1 MAVRQQIADSLRS
14 KRVRR
19 GCGRNR
25 LGFLRHRLKFLYA
38 GQTLGRRLT
47 ELAKRNVKDN
57 QADEQAATLA
67 RGTAEVISPAE
78 LAAKIALGRPLRIK
92 LGMDPTAPDLHL
104 GHSLTLKKLRDFQ
117 RAGHTVIFLVG
128 DFTAMIGDPT
138 GRSETRK
145 PLSRDEIERNAET
158 YREQVFKVLDRELTE
173 IRFNSEWM
181 NGVDVRE
188 LIRIAATVSVARLLE
203 RDDFE
208 KRLAAE
214 EPLFLHELLYPV
226 IQGYDSVALK
236 ADIEIGGT
244 DQKFNMLV
252 GRDLQRHF
260 GQEPQVVMTMPLL
273 EGLDGVRKMS
283 KSLGNYV
290 GLTDKPEDMYG
301 KLMSVPD
308 QLMVRYYELL
318 TTATP
323 EEIAAVKSGR
333 LHPMEAKKRLARTIV
348 GEYHGDA
355 AATRAEQYFESKFQ
369 RKEIPATAQVY
380 RIAEDLW
387 ICELMKQLKF
397 TPSTSEARRL
407 VSQGAVR
414 VDGRTITDVNF
425 RFVPGEHK
433 VLEVGKRR
441 VARIEP

>member
-1 MAVRQQIADSLRS
+1 V
-14 KRVRR
+14 
-19 GCGRNR
+19 N
-25 LGFLRHRLKFLYA
+25 
-38 GQTLGRRLT
+38 
-47 ELAKRNVKDN
+47 EN
-57 QADEQAATLA
+57 QANEQAAALA
-67 RGTAEVISPAE
+67 RGATEVISPAE

-104 GHSLTLKKLRDFQ
+104 GHSLTLKKMRDFQ
-117 RAGHTVIFLVG
+117 NAGHTVIFLVG

-138 GRSETRK
+138 GRNEARK
-145 PLSRDEIERNAET
+145 PLSRDQIERNAET
-158 YREQVFKVLDRELTE
+158 YRAQAFKILDRDLTE
-173 IRFNSEWM
+173 VRFNSEWM
-181 NGVDVRE
+181 NELGVRR
-188 LIRIAATVSVARLLE
+188 LIEIAAKVSVARLLE

-226 IQGYDSVALK
+226 IQGYDSVALQ
-236 ADIEIGGT
+236 ADLEIGGT

-252 GRDLQRHF
+252 GRELQRHF
-260 GQEPQVVMTMPLL
+260 GQAPQAVMTMPLL

-283 KSLGNYV
+283 KSYGNYV

-308 QLMVRYYELL
+308 RLMVRYYELL
-318 TTATP
+318 TTATS
-323 EEIAAVKSGR
+323 EEIAAVKSGG
-333 LHPMEAKKRLARTIV
+333 LHPMEAKKRLARTLV
-348 GEYHGDA
+348 TEYHGA
-355 AATRAEQYFESKFQ
+355 PAATRAEEYFESKHQ
-369 RKEIPATAQVY
+369 RREVPASAQVY

-387 ICELMKQLKF
+387 ICELIKQLQF

>member
-1 MAVRQQIADSLRS
+1 M
-14 KRVRR
+14 K
-19 GCGRNR
+19 
-25 LGFLRHRLKFLYA
+25 
-38 GQTLGRRLT
+38 
-47 ELAKRNVKDN
+47 EN
-57 QADEQAATLA
+57 QAHEQAAALA
-67 RGTAEVISPAE
+67 RGVVEIISPAE

-104 GHSLTLKKLRDFQ
+104 GHSVVLKKLRDFQ
-117 RAGHTVIFLVG
+117 DAGHTVIFLVG

-145 PLSRDEIERNAET
+145 PLSREEIERNANT
-158 YREQVFKVLDRELTE
+158 YREQVFKVLDREVTE
-173 IRFNSEWM
+173 VRFNSEWM
-181 NGVDVRE
+181 NDLDIAE
-188 LIRIAATVSVARLLE
+188 LIKIAATVSVSRLLE

-208 KRLAAE
+208 KRLEAQ

-236 ADIEIGGT
+236 ADLEIGGT

-260 GQEPQVVMTMPLL
+260 GQAPQVVMTMPLL
-273 EGLDGVRKMS
+273 EGLDGVKKMS

-308 QLMVRYYELL
+308 KLMVRYYELL
-318 TTATP
+318 TNATP
-323 EEIAAVKSGR
+323 DEIAAVKSGGM
-333 LHPMEAKKRLARTIV
+333 HPMEAKKRLARMIV
-348 GEYHGDA
+348 TEYQGAA
-355 AATRAEQYFESKFQ
+355 AATRAEEYFESKHQ
-369 RKEIPATAQVY
+369 RREIPANAQVY

-387 ICELMKQLKF
+387 ICELMKQLQF

-414 VDGRTITDVNF
+414 VDGHTVTDVNF

>member
-1 MAVRQQIADSLRS
+1 
-14 KRVRR
+14 
-19 GCGRNR
+19 
-25 LGFLRHRLKFLYA
+25 
-38 GQTLGRRLT
+38 
-47 ELAKRNVKDN
+47 
-57 QADEQAATLA
+57 
-67 RGTAEVISPAE
+67 
-78 LAAKIALGRPLRIK
+78 
-92 LGMDPTAPDLHL
+92 
-104 GHSLTLKKLRDFQ
+104 KLRDFQ
-117 RAGHTVIFLVG
+117 DAGHTVIFLVG

-145 PLSRDEIERNAET
+145 PLSRDQIERNAET
-158 YREQVFKVLDRELTE
+158 YRAQAFKILDRELTE
-173 IRFNSEWM
+173 VRFNSEWM
-181 NGVDVRE
+181 NELGVRR
-188 LIRIAATVSVARLLE
+188 LIEIAAKVSVARLLE

-208 KRLAAE
+208 QRLADE

-226 IQGYDSVALK
+226 IQGYDSVALE
-236 ADIEIGGT
+236 ADLEIGGT

-252 GRDLQRHF
+252 GRELQRHF
-260 GQEPQVVMTMPLL
+260 GQAPQAVMTMPLL
-273 EGLDGVRKMS
+273 EGLGGGRKMS
-283 KSLGNYV
+283 KSYGNYV

-318 TTATP
+318 TKATP
-323 EEIAAVKSGR
+323 EEIAAVKSGG
-333 LHPMEAKKRLARTIV
+333 LHPMEAKKRLARAIV
-348 GEYHGDA
+348 AEYHGARA
-355 AATRAEQYFESKFQ
+355 ANRAEQYFESKFQ
-369 RKEIPATAQVY
+369 RREIPASAQVY

-387 ICELMKQLKF
+387 ICELMKQLQF

>member
-1 MAVRQQIADSLRS
+1 M
-14 KRVRR
+14 
-19 GCGRNR
+19 
-25 LGFLRHRLKFLYA
+25 
-38 GQTLGRRLT
+38 
-47 ELAKRNVKDN
+47 AKRSANEN
-57 QADEQAATLA
+57 QAKEDAAALA
-67 RGTAEVISPAE
+67 RGATEVISPAE
-78 LAAKIALGRPLRIK
+78 LSAKIALGRPLRIK

-104 GHSLTLKKLRDFQ
+104 GHSLTLKKLREFQ
-117 RAGHTVIFLVG
+117 DAGHTVIFLVG

-158 YREQVFKVLDRELTE
+158 YREQAFKILDRELTE
-173 IRFNSEWM
+173 VRFNSEWM
-181 NGVDVRE
+181 NGVNVAE
-188 LIRIAATVSVARLLE
+188 LIKIAATLSVARLLE

-236 ADIEIGGT
+236 ADLEIGGT

-260 GQEPQVVMTMPLL
+260 GQDPQAVMTMPLL

-290 GLTDKPEDMYG
+290 GLTDQPEDMYG

-308 QLMVRYYELL
+308 KLMVRYYELL
-318 TTATP
+318 TSATP
-323 EEIAAVKSGR
+323 EELAAVKSGGM
-333 LHPMEAKKRLARTIV
+333 HPMEAKKRLARTLV
-348 GEYHGDA
+348 TEYHGA
-355 AATRAEQYFESKFQ
+355 SAATRAEEYFESKHQ
-369 RKEIPATAQVY
+369 RREVPASARVY

-387 ICELMKQLKF
+387 ICELMKQLQF

>member
-1 MAVRQQIADSLRS
+1 MSYRDGRTLTKRSL
-14 KRVRR
+14 
-19 GCGRNR
+19 N
-25 LGFLRHRLKFLYA
+25 
-38 GQTLGRRLT
+38 
-47 ELAKRNVKDN
+47 E
-57 QADEQAATLA
+57 EQAKEEAAALTH
-67 RGTAEVISPAE
+67 GTVEVISQAE
-78 LAAKIALGRPLRIK
+78 LAAKLALGRPLRIK

-104 GHSLTLKKLRDFQ
+104 GHSVVLKKLREFQ
-117 RAGHTVIFLVG
+117 DAGHTVIFLVG

-145 PLSRDEIERNAET
+145 PLSRDQIQRNAET
-158 YREQVFKVLDRELTE
+158 YRAQAYKILDREGTE
-173 IRFNSEWM
+173 VRFNSEWM
-181 NGVDVRE
+181 NDLGVAR
-188 LIRIAATVSVARLLE
+188 LIEIAAKISVARLLE

-208 KRLAAE
+208 KRLEAE

-226 IQGYDSVALK
+226 IQGYDSVALE
-236 ADIEIGGT
+236 ADLEIGGT

-252 GRDLQRHF
+252 GRELQRHF
-260 GQEPQVVMTMPLL
+260 GQTPQAVMTMPLL

-308 QLMVRYYELL
+308 KLMVRYYELL
-318 TTATP
+318 TTAAP
-323 EEIAAVKSGR
+323 DEIAAAKSGGV
-333 LHPMEAKKRLARTIV
+333 HPMEAKKRLARMIV
-348 GEYHGDA
+348 GEYHGEP

-369 RKEIPATAQVY
+369 RKEVPAGAQVY

-387 ICELMKQLKF
+387 ICELMKQLRF

-414 VDGRTITDVNF
+414 VDGRTVTDVNF

>member
-1 MAVRQQIADSLRS
+1 M
-14 KRVRR
+14 
-19 GCGRNR
+19 
-25 LGFLRHRLKFLYA
+25 
-38 GQTLGRRLT
+38 
-47 ELAKRNVKDN
+47 AKRTAIEN
-57 QADEQAATLA
+57 QAKEQAAALA
-67 RGTAEVISPAE
+67 RGAVEVISLAE
-78 LAAKIALGRPLRIK
+78 LAAKLALGRPLRIK

-104 GHSLTLKKLRDFQ
+104 GHSVVLKKLRDFQ
-117 RAGHTVIFLVG
+117 DAGNTVIFLVG

-145 PLSRDEIERNAET
+145 PLSRDEIQRNAET
-158 YREQVFKVLDRELTE
+158 YREQAFKILDRELTE
-173 IRFNSEWM
+173 VRFNSEWM
-181 NGVDVRE
+181 NGLDIAE
-188 LIRIAATVSVARLLE
+188 LIKIAATLSVARLLE

-208 KRLAAE
+208 KRLEAQ

-236 ADIEIGGT
+236 ADLEIGGT

-260 GQEPQVVMTMPLL
+260 GQDPQAVMTMPLL

-308 QLMVRYYELL
+308 KLMVRYYELL
-318 TTATP
+318 TSATP
-323 EEIAAVKSGR
+323 EEIAAVKSGGM
-333 LHPMEAKKRLARTIV
+333 HPMEAKKRLARSLVT
-348 GEYHGDA
+348 EYHGA
-355 AATRAEQYFESKFQ
+355 PAATRAEEYFESKHQ
-369 RKEIPATAQVY
+369 RREVPASAQVY

-387 ICELMKQLKF
+387 ICELMKQLQF

>member
-1 MAVRQQIADSLRS
+1 LTKRS
-14 KRVRR
+14 A
-19 GCGRNR
+19 N
-25 LGFLRHRLKFLYA
+25 
-38 GQTLGRRLT
+38 
-47 ELAKRNVKDN
+47 ENLAN
-57 QADEQAATLA
+57 EQAAALA
-67 RGTAEVISPAE
+67 RGATEIISPPE

-92 LGMDPTAPDLHL
+92 LGADPTAPDLHL
-104 GHSLTLKKLRDFQ
+104 GHSLVLKKLRDFQ
-117 RAGHTVIFLVG
+117 NAGHTVIFLVG

-138 GRSETRK
+138 GRNETRK
-145 PLSRDEIERNAET
+145 PLSRDEIERNANT
-158 YREQVFKVLDRELTE
+158 YREQVFKILDRELTE
-173 IRFNSEWM
+173 VRFNSEWM
-181 NGVDVRE
+181 NALDIAE
-188 LIRIAATVSVARLLE
+188 LIKIAATLSVARLLE

-236 ADIEIGGT
+236 ADLEIGGS

-260 GQEPQVVMTMPLL
+260 GQAPQAVMTMPLL
-273 EGLDGVRKMS
+273 EGLDGVKKMS
-283 KSLGNYV
+283 KSVGNYV

-308 QLMVRYYELL
+308 KLMVRYYELL
-318 TTATP
+318 TSAP
-323 EEIAAVKSGR
+323 PDEIAAVKSGGM
-333 LHPMEAKKRLARTIV
+333 HPMEAKKRLARTIV
-348 GEYHGDA
+348 TEYHGAPA
-355 AATRAEQYFESKFQ
+355 ADRAEEYFESKHQ
-369 RKEIPATAQVY
+369 RREVPATAQVY

-387 ICELMKQLKF
+387 ICELMKQLQF

>member
-1 MAVRQQIADSLRS
+1 MKED
-14 KRVRR
+14 
-19 GCGRNR
+19 
-25 LGFLRHRLKFLYA
+25 
-38 GQTLGRRLT
+38 
-47 ELAKRNVKDN
+47 
-57 QADEQAATLA
+57 QANEQAAAFA
-67 RGTAEVISPAE
+67 RGTAEVISPTE

-104 GHSLTLKKLRDFQ
+104 GHSLTLKKLREFQ
-117 RAGHTVIFLVG
+117 DAGHTVIFLVG

-145 PLSRDEIERNAET
+145 PLSRDEIERNADT
-158 YREQVFKVLDRELTE
+158 YREQAYRILDRELTE
-173 IRFNSEWM
+173 VRFNSEWM
-181 NGVDVRE
+181 NELGVAK
-188 LIRIAATVSVARLLE
+188 LIEVAAKVSVARLLE

-208 KRLAAE
+208 KRLGAE

-236 ADIEIGGT
+236 ADLEIGGT

-260 GQEPQVVMTMPLL
+260 GQAPQAVMTMPLL

-290 GLTDKPEDMYG
+290 GLTDKPVDMYG

-308 QLMVRYYELL
+308 KLMVRYYELL

-323 EEIAAVKSGR
+323 EEIAAVKSGAM
-333 LHPMEAKKRLARTIV
+333 HPMEAKKRLARTIV
-348 GEYHGDA
+348 TEYHGA
-355 AATRAEQYFESKFQ
+355 PAATRAEEYFESKHQ
-369 RKEIPATAQVY
+369 RREVPTSAQVY

-387 ICELMKQLKF
+387 ICELMKQLQF

>member
-1 MAVRQQIADSLRS
+1 MKRRRRS
-14 KRVRR
+14 RAALSRS
-19 GCGRNR
+19 
-25 LGFLRHRLKFLYA
+25 FLRRSS
-38 GQTLGRRLT
+38 RRKL
-47 ELAKRNVKDN
+47 E
-57 QADEQAATLA
+57 
-67 RGTAEVISPAE
+67 
-78 LAAKIALGRPLRIK
+78 LGRPLRIK
-92 LGMDPTAPDLHL
+92 LGADPTAPDLHL
-104 GHSLTLKKLRDFQ
+104 GHSVVLKKLRDFQ
-117 RAGHTVIFLVG
+117 DAGHTVIFLVG

-145 PLSRDEIERNAET
+145 PLSRDEIERNANT
-158 YREQVFKVLDRELTE
+158 YREQVFKILDREATE
-173 IRFNSEWM
+173 VRFNSEWM
-181 NGVDVRE
+181 NGLSISE
-188 LIRIAATVSVARLLE
+188 LIKIAATLSVARLLE

-236 ADIEIGGT
+236 ADLEIGGT

-252 GRDLQRHF
+252 ARDLQRHF
-260 GQEPQVVMTMPLL
+260 GEEPQVVMTMPLL

-290 GLTDKPEDMYG
+290 GLTEKPEDMYG

-308 QLMVRYYELL
+308 KLMVRYYELL
-318 TTATP
+318 TSATP
-323 EEIAAVKSGR
+323 EEIAAVKSGGM
-333 LHPMEAKKRLARTIV
+333 HPMEAKKRLARMIV
-348 GEYHGDA
+348 TEYQGTS
-355 AATRAEQYFESKFQ
+355 AATRAEEYFESKHQ
-369 RKEIPATAQVY
+369 RREIPANAQVY

-387 ICELMKQLKF
+387 ICELMKQLQF

>member
-1 MAVRQQIADSLRS
+1 LT
-14 KRVRR
+14 KRDV
-19 GCGRNR
+19 N
-25 LGFLRHRLKFLYA
+25 
-38 GQTLGRRLT
+38 
-47 ELAKRNVKDN
+47 EN
-57 QADEQAATLA
+57 QVNEQAAALA
-67 RGTAEVISPAE
+67 KGSVETISTAE
-78 LAAKIALGRPLRIK
+78 LAAKLALGRPLRIK

-117 RAGHTVIFLVG
+117 DAGHTVIFLVG

-145 PLSRDEIERNAET
+145 PLSREQIERNAET
-158 YREQVFKVLDRELTE
+158 YRAQAFKILDRERTE
-173 IRFNSEWM
+173 VRFNSEWM
-181 NGVDVRE
+181 NELGVRR
-188 LIRIAATVSVARLLE
+188 LIEIAAKVSVARLLE

-208 KRLAAE
+208 QRLEAQ

-226 IQGYDSVALK
+226 IQGYDSVALE
-236 ADIEIGGT
+236 ADLEIGGT

-252 GRDLQRHF
+252 GRELQRHF
-260 GQEPQVVMTMPLL
+260 GQMPQAVMTMPLL

-283 KSLGNYV
+283 KSYGNYV

-301 KLMSVPD
+301 KLMSAPD
-308 QLMVRYYELL
+308 KLMVRYYELL
-318 TTATP
+318 TKATP
-323 EEIAAVKSGR
+323 EEIAAVKSGGT
-333 LHPMEAKKRLARTIV
+333 HPMEAKKRLARAIV
-348 GEYHGDA
+348 TEYHGAPA
-355 AATRAEQYFESKFQ
+355 ADRAEQYFESKHQ
-369 RKEIPATAQVY
+369 RREIPASTQVY

-387 ICELMKQLKF
+387 ICELMKQLQF